1 MADDLESCRRDI
13 DAIDDAI
20 VALLAKRFAVVD
32 RVIAHKLSA
41 GLPAAIPERIEE
53 VVNRVR
59 SKAMAQGLSPDMA
72 ENFWRLLISETI
84 AYERQKRVA

>member
-1 MADDLESCRRDI
+1 MTDALAVCRRDI
-13 DAIDDAI
+13 DEIDDAI

-41 GLPAAIPERIEE
+41 GLPAAIPERIAE
-53 VVNRVR
+53 VVARVR
-59 SKAMAQGLSPDMA
+59 AKAKAQGLSPVMA
-72 ENFWRLLISETI
+72 ENLWRQLISETI